1 VRKIFLQGGKILV
14 LEWNGNLVRLN
25 GDGSPDRGFL
35 IAEVKVRPD

>member
-1 VRKIFLQGGKILV
+1 MVATAITEQTATAITMTVPDR
-14 LEWNGNLVRLN
+14 N